1 MRPMTPIRLRRQRGQ
16 SLLETSMVIVVIFI
30 VVFWVFEL
38 GWLMYTY
45 NVMADAA
52 NEGVRFA
59 IVRSSDTSLV
69 SHTQAAVRTFAKTSL
84 HNVDAITISVTN
96 GDGSAIPPIPQPPNS
111 IRVTVTYTYLPWLS
125 GFISTPTMRTFAKG
139 NMVR

>member
-1 MRPMTPIRLRRQRGQ
+1 MESRMQIRSRERGQ
-16 SLLETSMVIVVIFI
+16 SLLETAMVIVVIFI

-45 NVMADAA
+45 TVMADAA

-59 IVRSSDTSLV
+59 VVNHDPADSDNSGIKTS
-69 SHTQAAVRTFAKTSL
+69 TQARVKLFAKTSL
-84 HNVDAITISVTN
+84 HNVDAITVDVTFPN
-96 GDGSAIPPIPQPPNS
+96 GNNSTPPNP
-111 IRVTVTYTYLPWLS
+111 VQVNVTYTYLPWLS
-125 GFISTPTMRTFAKG
+125 GFINTPTMRTYAKG